1 MAVAVTAE
9 GVRLGPTGHFASM
22 SRRNRAAGIVGIAAG
37 LALLVALALPYVAST
52 RLVAERIS
60 DELSEWSGLDVRMGA
75 APETDIWPDLQAHLT
90 DVTFTLPG
98 GGATIAT
105 AERIELGLSAWAVLS
120 GNVEFSSIRFVRPT
134 IFIGDDNAVAALG
147 GKFGRALATARSIV
161 DENRT
166 NPDTARLPSDTFG
179 SLDFSDGRIVATSGS
194 SETEVASGLAGRLS
208 WAALN
213 ARADA
218 SVSGVWRGEQVAL
231 NLSSANPLLLL
242 GGAAT
247 PVTIGLKSTPANL
260 SFDGIASASQSG
272 YVDGRVS
279 FSAPS
284 ARKLFAWSGAQLAH
298 STAIGS
304 IALDSQIQG
313 DRDRLRLEDATI
325 TMDGKPARGALDLL
339 LKGKLPMVSGTLAFD
354 TLDLRAFLSAFT
366 PLDAS
371 ADSGPGVIDADF
383 ASRLNLDL
391 RLSAAQATA
400 GAFSLSDVA
409 ATARVSEGLA
419 AFDISDASAFGGS
432 VQTGLRFNRK
442 PEGTEVELRL
452 LATDVDGGALG
463 PAVGM
468 TQLVPAARGTVSVIL
483 KGGGENWAE
492 LLAQASGSFSANF
505 GPGSLSGIDMAG
517 LLSRLKDGQPFPFG
531 EVATG
536 SSPFDG
542 LDVKAILS
550 DGTAR
555 IEKAELRTPLNHIA
569 FAGAASLSDGAI
581 NLSATAQPPSQAAS
595 GEAAAPGSSAAFAIK
610 GQLDAPT
617 VIPTTATVAD

>member
-1 MAVAVTAE
+1 
-9 GVRLGPTGHFASM
+9 M
-22 SRRNRAAGIVGIAAG
+22 SRRNRVAWIVGGAAGM
-37 LALLVALALPYVAST
+37 ALLVALALPYVAST
-52 RLVAERIS
+52 QLVAERIS
-60 DELSEWSGLDVRMGA
+60 DKLSEWSGLHVSIGA
-75 APETDIWPDLQAHLT
+75 TPETDIWPDLQANLT
-90 DVTFTLPG
+90 DVTFALPG

-105 AERIELGLSAWAVLS
+105 AERIEVVLSAWAVLS
-120 GNVEFSSIRFVRPT
+120 GNVEFSSVRLVRPT
-134 IFIGDDNAVAALG
+134 IIVGDDNAVVALG
-147 GKFGRALATARSIV
+147 GKFGRALATARAIV
-161 DENRT
+161 EENRT
-166 NPDTARLPSDTFG
+166 NPDTARLPSDKFG
-179 SLDFSDGRIVATSGS
+179 SLDFSEGRIVAISGG

-213 ARADA
+213 GRADA
-218 SVSGVWRGEQVAL
+218 SVTGVWRGEQVAL
-231 NLSSANPLLLL
+231 NVSSDNPLLLL

-247 PVTIGLKSTPANL
+247 PLTIGLKSTPANL
-260 SFDGIASASQSG
+260 SFDGMASASHSG
-272 YVDGRVS
+272 YLDGRVS

-284 ARKLFAWSGAQLAH
+284 ARKLFEWSGAQLAH

-304 IALDSQIQG
+304 ISLDSQIQG

-442 PEGTEVELRL
+442 PEGTEVEMRL

-463 PAVGM
+463 SAIGM
-468 TQLVPAARGTVSVIL
+468 TRLVPGARGTISVIL
-483 KGGGENWAE
+483 KGGGESWGE
-492 LLAQASGSFSANF
+492 LLGHANGSFSANF
-505 GPGSLSGIDMAG
+505 GPGSLSGVDMAG
-517 LLSRLKDGQPFPFG
+517 LLSRLKNGQPFSFW

-542 LDVKAILS
+542 LDVKAVLS

-569 FAGAASLSDGAI
+569 FAGAASLSDGPI
-581 NLSATAQPPSQAAS
+581 DLSATAQPPLQAAS
-595 GEAAAPGSSAAFAIK
+595 EETPTVSPNTTFAIK
-610 GQLDAPT
+610 GQLNAPT
-617 VIPTTATVAD
+617 VIPTLATE

>member
-22 SRRNRAAGIVGIAAG
+22 RRRNRAAWIVGVAAG
-37 LALLVALALPYVAST
+37 LALLVAFALPYVAST
-52 RLVAERIS
+52 RLVSERIA
-60 DELSEWSGLDVRMGA
+60 DELSEWSGLDVTIGA
-75 APETDIWPDLQAHLT
+75 APETDIWPDLQANLT
-90 DVTFTLPG
+90 DVAFSLP

-105 AERIELGLSAWAVLS
+105 AERMEVGLSAWAVLS

-134 IFIGDDNAVAALG
+134 IIIGDDNPITALG

-161 DENRT
+161 DENRA

-179 SLDFSDGRIVATSGS
+179 SLDFSDGRIVAMSGS

-208 WAALN
+208 WATLN
-213 ARADA
+213 GRADA
-218 SVSGVWRGEQVAL
+218 SVSGIWRGEQIAL
-231 NLSSANPLLLL
+231 NVSSANPLLLL

-247 PVTIGLKSTPANL
+247 PVTIALKSAPANL
-260 SFDGIASASQSG
+260 SFDGMASASQRG

-284 ARKLFAWSGAQLAH
+284 ARKLFEWSGAQLAH
-298 STAIGS
+298 STATGS
-304 IALDSQIQG
+304 ISLDSQIQG

-339 LKGKLPMVSGTLAFD
+339 MKGKLPMVSGTLAFD

-371 ADSGPGVIDADF
+371 ADNGPGVIDADF

-409 ATARVSEGLA
+409 ATARVSEELA
-419 AFDISDASAFGGS
+419 AFDISDALAFGGS

-442 PEGTEVELRL
+442 PGGTEVEVRL

-463 PAVGM
+463 PAIGM
-468 TQLVPAARGTVSVIL
+468 TRLVPAARGTVSIIL
-483 KGGGENWAE
+483 KGDGENWGE

-505 GPGSLSGIDMAG
+505 GAGSLSGIDVAG
-517 LLSRLKDGQPFPFG
+517 LLLRLKDGQPFPFS

-542 LDVKAILS
+542 LDVKAVLS

-555 IEKAELRTPLNHIA
+555 IERAELRTPLDRITL
-569 FAGAASLSDGAI
+569 AGAASLSDGAI

-595 GEAAAPGSSAAFAIK
+595 AEGSAPGAGTAFAIK
-610 GQLDAPT
+610 GQSNAPT
-617 VIPTTATVAD
+617 VIPTSGLNAD